1 MKKGSL
7 LLAGLALM
15 AYWPVLGAHP
25 LMDDH
30 LFFAWLEQTPWRTAL
45 WQRFTGNWIPYFNQ
59 IQMYRPVSGGVQVL
73 TYNLFGAHPLPHHLF
88 SLLLHALTSIDAK
101 TLRTVWR
108 LLRHPGALTLSWKV
122 SAGLALR
129 S

>member
-15 AYWPVLGAHP
+15 AYWPVLDAHP

-30 LFFAWLEQTPWRTAL
+30 LFFSWLEQTPWQTAF

-73 TYNLFGAHPLPHHLF
+73 TYRLFGLILCRTTF
-88 SLLLHALTSIDAK
+88 SACCCT
-101 TLRTVWR
+101 R
-108 LLRHPGALTLSWKV
+108 
-122 SAGLALR
+122 
-129 S
+129 